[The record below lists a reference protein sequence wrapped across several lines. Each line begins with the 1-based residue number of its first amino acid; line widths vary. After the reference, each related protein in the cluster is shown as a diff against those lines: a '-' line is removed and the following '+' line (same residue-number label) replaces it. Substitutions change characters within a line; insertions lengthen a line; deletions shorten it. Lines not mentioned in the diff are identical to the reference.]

1 MHFYQFHIGDY
12 LSHTHHLTPMEDLAY
27 RKMLD
32 HAYLHERGLEGDASS
47 IARLIGLRGHE
58 KEVESILS
66 DFWTLD
72 GGVWRNARVEK
83 ELSKMAEKRE
93 KAGIAGRLSAQK
105 RNGRSTDVQRSLDG
119 CSTDVERTSN
129 ERPTS
134 QDSNSREPVPVPIQ
148 RASRSILPECPSDVT
163 AALWNEWVAF
173 RKSKRAP
180 VTQLV
185 LDSTR
190 KTATEAGMT
199 MEQAFT
205 YWIAN
210 GQTGFFP
217 KFQVASKPA
226 PGSKLGQPLVE
237 HPRGMPIPF
246 DSPLSPC
253 HCGMCVTARKRKE
266 QTA

>member
-32 HAYLHERGLEGDASS
+32 HAYLHERGLEGDAATV
-47 IARLIGLRGHE
+47 ARLIGLRGYE
-58 KEVESILS
+58 KEVEAILS
-66 DFWTLD
+66 DFWRLD

-83 ELSKMAEKRE
+83 ELAKMAEKRE
-93 KAGIAGRLSAQK
+93 KAGIAGRMSAQK
-105 RNGRSTDVQRSLDG
+105 RNVRSTEVQRTLDG
-119 CSTDVERTSN
+119 CSTSDERTN
-129 ERPTS
+129 NGRPTS
-134 QDSNSREPVPVPIQ
+134 QDSNSLDTKSQEPVPTK
-148 RASRSILPECPSDVT
+148 RASRSVVPECPEDVP

-185 LDSTR
+185 IDSTR

-199 MEQAFT
+199 MTEAFT

-217 KFQVASKPA
+217 PKNAKAAGAGGGRPGGYDRFGKWQGVGDSKPEDF
-226 PGSKLGQPLVE
+226 SK
-237 HPRGMPIPF
+237 PF
-246 DSPLSPC
+246 DW
-253 HCGMCVTARKRKE
+253 GNGNI
-266 QTA
+266 Q